1 MNEDMSQRLN
11 AVIPDEVND
20 DLIKIS
26 QQENRTK
33 SQMAG
38 ILLAKGIEAYYKEQ
52 DKKPTSSK
60 SDKDEGQEQRD

>member
-1 MNEDMSQRLN
+1 MNEEMSQRLN
-11 AVIPDEVND
+11 AIIPDEVND

-33 SQMAG
+33 SQMTG

-52 DKKPTSSK
+52 DKKPKSSK
-60 SDKDEGQEQRD
+60 SDKDEGQRD